1 MEGVFLMKKVK
12 VSLICLSVLAIAL
25 EILPFGAV
33 LNFANDGATI
43 RKTFSFFSL
52 TPFGYA
58 NFAPFITALLSCV
71 LLFFSIIYLVKDSNS
86 AGNAIMAVSALAS
99 LLSLAPILYGFDY
112 FSVLGGCISVVLLGC
127 FGLSMY
133 AKTAGKK
140 E

>member
-1 MEGVFLMKKVK
+1 MKKSRILLV
-12 VSLICLSVLAIAL
+12 CLSVIAIIL

-43 RKTFSFFSL
+43 RKTFSYFSL

-71 LLFFSIIYLVKDSNS
+71 LLLLSIICLIKDSNS
-86 AGNAIMAVSALAS
+86 TGNAIMAVSALAL

-112 FSVLGGCISVVLLGC
+112 FSVVGGCISVVLLGC
-127 FGLSMY
+127 FIICLY
-133 AKTAGKK
+133 TKIVGKK

>member
-1 MEGVFLMKKVK
+1 MKK
-12 VSLICLSVLAIAL
+12 SRILLICLSVLAVIL

-43 RKTFSFFSL
+43 RKTFSYFSL

-71 LLFFSIIYLVKDSNS
+71 LLLLSIIYLVKDSNS
-86 AGNAIMAVSALAS
+86 TGNAIVAVSAMAS

-112 FSVLGGCISVVLLGC
+112 FSILGGCISVVLLGC
-127 FGLSMY
+127 FVLALY
-133 AKTAGKK
+133 AKNAGKK